1 MQNSKILHSVL
12 VAFLLATSLSSCAL
26 VTGRETTTEY
36 SDDVAIT
43 ADVKTEIYREP
54 SLKMFQISVETFKG
68 TVQLSGFVD
77 SIQQRQKAGEVARRV
92 NGVKS
97 VRNNLIVK

>member
-1 MQNSKILHSVL
+1 MQNSKILQTVF
-12 VAFLLATSLSSCAL
+12 VALLLATSLSSCTL
-26 VTGRETTTEY
+26 ITGRETTTEY
-36 SDDVAIT
+36 ADDVSLT
-43 ADVKTEIYREP
+43 ADVKTEIYKEP

-92 NGVKS
+92 KGVKS
-97 VRNNLIVK
+97 VRNNLVVK